1 MNNNNN
7 TKEYFLKK
15 AEENFPQIYYE
26 DIHPSEKK
34 IGLKTGD
41 NFVLDLGKHCVGKF
55 SFAYDN
61 TAEFNDA
68 PLRLIIKFA
77 EDLKELEADFSKYK
91 GTLCKTWLQE
101 EIIVLDYPQT
111 AYLPR
116 RYSCR
121 FIKITVDGTRQPAD
135 LFDFCFTAST
145 SADITKLRV
154 ATPSTPLLT
163 KIDNVATTT
172 LKECMQTF
180 FEDGPKR
187 DRRLWIGDFRLE
199 ALTNYYT
206 FNNLDIVKRCF
217 YLFAGGNTD
226 SLGFLPS
233 YIYETPYFF
242 SGRSHIADYALLYVV
257 ALCDYYEHTSDEK
270 TVYDLLSLCKE
281 QLDSFEK
288 ILDENLI
295 VTKQE
300 GWFSFIDWCPG
311 LSGLTALQG
320 VYLYTLEKFIE
331 LLKKL
336 GDNDFIKYEDLLTRV
351 CNASRKHLFNE
362 EKGIFVNKLDG
373 EQISVHSQVWMIL
386 GGVIGGKT
394 AVKALEK
401 TIDNKCAK
409 QPFTPYMWHYVIEAM
424 LKLGLKEKAVNL
436 INEYWGGMIEL
447 SADTF
452 YEAFVPSNPDFS
464 PYGDRMINSLC
475 HAWSCTP
482 SYFIRKYNL

>member
-1 MNNNNN
+1 M
-7 TKEYFLKK
+7 K
-15 AEENFPQIYYE
+15 
-26 DIHPSEKK
+26 
-34 IGLKTGD
+34 
-41 NFVLDLGKHCVGKF
+41 
-55 SFAYDN
+55 
-61 TAEFNDA
+61 
-68 PLRLIIKFA
+68 
-77 EDLKELEADFSKYK
+77 
-91 GTLCKTWLQE
+91 
-101 EIIVLDYPQT
+101 
-111 AYLPR
+111 
-116 RYSCR
+116 
-121 FIKITVDGTRQPAD
+121 
-135 LFDFCFTAST
+135 
-145 SADITKLRV
+145 
-154 ATPSTPLLT
+154 
-163 KIDNVATTT
+163 
-172 LKECMQTF
+172 
-180 FEDGPKR
+180 
-187 DRRLWIGDFRLE
+187 
-199 ALTNYYT
+199 
-206 FNNLDIVKRCF
+206 
-217 YLFAGGNTD
+217 
-226 SLGFLPS
+226 
-233 YIYETPYFF
+233 
-242 SGRSHIADYALLYVV
+242 
-257 ALCDYYEHTSDEK
+257 K

-281 QLDSFEK
+281 QLGSFEK

-351 CNASRKHLFNE
+351 RNASRKHLFNE

-386 GGVIGGKT
+386 GGAIDGET

-401 TIDNKCAK
+401 TIDNECAK

-447 SADTF
+447 GADTF